1 MLAVLLCPCNFCSL
15 VFFFLLNAAR
25 LAVDYRVT
33 ERSFAFPQRRN
44 LPFFFVSASDGTNVV
59 KVFQQAIMLG
69 LQHKEN
75 PSDDY
80 LTMALELLGEAALD
94 DSEKK

>member
-1 MLAVLLCPCNFCSL
+1 M
-15 VFFFLLNAAR
+15 R

>member
-1 MLAVLLCPCNFCSL
+1 M
-15 VFFFLLNAAR
+15 FFFVFSNAPR

-59 KVFQQAIMLG
+59 KVFQQAIILG

-94 DSEKK
+94 SEK

>member
-1 MLAVLLCPCNFCSL
+1 VP
-15 VFFFLLNAAR
+15 R
-25 LAVDYRVT
+25 RAVDYRVT

-59 KVFQQAIMLG
+59 KVFQQAITLG

-80 LTMALELLGEAALD
+80 LTMALELLGESSLD
-94 DSEKK
+94 DSEKP